1 MPRYSLDLDRLSAD
15 LASNQLSSST
25 LVQLLKENV
34 DLEKTFGISAHF
46 AETVRLTYEELRDAS
61 HMDECDVISAILCC
75 DAISKCCESCCRDN
89 GTSSTKDKKEKD
101 KKEKDKEGKKSIL
114 AEVPSQEVMHDTSPS
129 EIQPSLLERLSQ
141 LSSDD
146 LQKMIHSK
154 GAGKM
159 EKFGMFLFKKKFGEE
174 ETKHMQEC
182 AETVKKVGP
191 ELVEKDKLGIDDLVN
206 KTKKADVKAFAKLM
220 RVLGTAFM
228 AKHGQS
234 IHEKGLD
241 AVGLGSCAHVLCAGS
256 MKYELDP
263 TGLHKC
269 VWTCPPNHIP
279 DQFQAIGV
287 EIPADGENETMTPSM
302 AEAERTGDDLIKD
315 ANLDSKKYE
324 KSSTFQK
331 WNAMKF
337 NFHTAYTEAP
347 LRLMQS
353 DSPTE
358 FGHGVPLSFR
368 YHGKCRPI
376 AFELH
381 ERVVFTGSSP
391 KEIPPGQ
398 LVKIE
403 RLPGSWSFKK
413 KLQKDELEVKYK
425 GKAYKVKQS
434 DLHREPLAKLKVDE
448 GVQDWM
454 HSTGDTIQVSLPA
467 LHDPSRKQK
476 DTLWFSVSSA
486 KKEDKEK
493 KEK

>member
-1 MPRYSLDLDRLSAD
+1 MPRYSLDLDSLSAE

-34 DLEKTFGISAHF
+34 DLEKAFGISAHF

-61 HMDECDVISAILCC
+61 RMDECDMLSMILCC
-75 DAISKCCESCCRDN
+75 DTISRCCESCCRDN
-89 GTSSTKDKKEKD
+89 DTSSTEHKKDKKD
-101 KKEKDKEGKKSIL
+101 KKSSL
-114 AEVPSQEVMHDTSPS
+114 AEVPTQEVMHDAPN
-129 EIQPSLLERLSQ
+129 EIQPSLLERLAQ

-146 LQKMIHSK
+146 VRKMMHSK

-191 ELVEKDKLGIDDLVN
+191 DLVEKDKLDIDDLVK
-206 KTKKADVKAFAKLM
+206 KTKQADVKAFAKLM

-269 VWTCPPNHIP
+269 VWTCPPNHNP
-279 DQFQAIGV
+279 DKFQAIGI

-302 AEAERTGDDLIKD
+302 VEAERTGDDLVKD
-315 ANLDSKKYE
+315 ADLDPKKYE
-324 KSSTFQK
+324 KSSTFKK

-358 FGHGVPLSFR
+358 FGHAVPLSFR
-368 YHGKCRPI
+368 YHGKSQPI

-467 LHDPSRKQK
+467 LHDPSTKQK

>member
-1 MPRYSLDLDRLSAD
+1 MPRYSLDLDSLSAE

-34 DLEKTFGISAHF
+34 DLEKAFGISAHF

-61 HMDECDVISAILCC
+61 RMDECDMLSMILCC
-75 DAISKCCESCCRDN
+75 DTISRCCESCCRDN
-89 GTSSTKDKKEKD
+89 DTSSTEHKKDKKD
-101 KKEKDKEGKKSIL
+101 KKSSL
-114 AEVPSQEVMHDTSPS
+114 AEVPTQDCTLRLRHDAPN
-129 EIQPSLLERLSQ
+129 EIQPSLLERLAQ

-146 LQKMIHSK
+146 VRKMMHSK

-191 ELVEKDKLGIDDLVN
+191 DLVEKDKLDIDDLVK
-206 KTKKADVKAFAKLM
+206 KTKQADVKAFAKLM

-279 DQFQAIGV
+279 DKFQAIGI

-302 AEAERTGDDLIKD
+302 VEAERTGDDLVKD
-315 ANLDSKKYE
+315 ADLDPKKYE
-324 KSSTFQK
+324 KSSTFKK

-358 FGHGVPLSFR
+358 FGHAVPLSFR
-368 YHGKCRPI
+368 YHGKCQPI

-391 KEIPPGQ
+391 K
-398 LVKIE
+398 
-403 RLPGSWSFKK
+403 
-413 KLQKDELEVKYK
+413 
-425 GKAYKVKQS
+425 
-434 DLHREPLAKLKVDE
+434 
-448 GVQDWM
+448 
-454 HSTGDTIQVSLPA
+454 
-467 LHDPSRKQK
+467 
-476 DTLWFSVSSA
+476 
-486 KKEDKEK
+486 
-493 KEK
+493 

>member
-1 MPRYSLDLDRLSAD
+1 MPRYSLDLDSLSAE
-15 LASNQLSSST
+15 LASNQLSFST

-34 DLEKTFGISAHF
+34 DLEKAFGISAHF

-61 HMDECDVISAILCC
+61 RMDECDMLSMILCC
-75 DAISKCCESCCRDN
+75 DTISRCCESCCRDN
-89 GTSSTKDKKEKD
+89 DTSSTEHKKDKKD
-101 KKEKDKEGKKSIL
+101 KKSSL
-114 AEVPSQEVMHDTSPS
+114 AEVPTQEVMHDAPN
-129 EIQPSLLERLSQ
+129 EIQPSLLERLAQ

-146 LQKMIHSK
+146 VRKMMHSK

-191 ELVEKDKLGIDDLVN
+191 DLVEKDKLDIDDLVK
-206 KTKKADVKAFAKLM
+206 KTKQADVKAFAKLM

-279 DQFQAIGV
+279 DKFQAIGI

-302 AEAERTGDDLIKD
+302 VEAERTGDDLVKD
-315 ANLDSKKYE
+315 ADLDPKKYE
-324 KSSTFQK
+324 KSSTFKK

-358 FGHGVPLSFR
+358 FGHAVPLSFR
-368 YHGKCRPI
+368 YHGKCQPI

-467 LHDPSRKQK
+467 LHDPSTKQK